1 MEKFVSWVEAHPG
14 ESVVFGGLGVL
25 VLLWLL
31 GYFSSDT
38 SNAGA
43 SNLASAYYAAEANQA
58 VVGGQIQMANI
69 NATASTAQAGIQANA
84 ATAIATTEAG
94 AATTINGQN
103 VNGALG
109 FSNNELSATYSNNQ
123 TAQNVIASNNATA
136 LTLDAQNNQAS
147 EINGAINNVIPAE
160 IAATGSI
167 GGFAL
172 PNFGTFGTYTGLS
185 PNAFPGGQSNPEY
198 LALAGYLPQS
208 TLGPLLGT
216 GDHA

>member
-1 MEKFVSWVEAHPG
+1 MERFVKWVEAHPG
-14 ESVVFGGLGVL
+14 ESIVFGGVGVL

-43 SNLASAYYAAEANQA
+43 SNLAAAYYAAEANQA

-69 NATASTAQAGIQANA
+69 NATAATAQTGIQANA
-84 ATAIATTEAG
+84 AVAINAANAG

-103 VNGALG
+103 VGGALG
-109 FSNNELSATYSNNQ
+109 ISGNDLSATYSNNQ
-123 TAQNVIASNNATA
+123 AAQNIVASNNATQ

-147 EINGAINNVIPAE
+147 EVNGAINTVIPAE

-172 PNFGTFGTYTGLS
+172 PGFGQFGTYTGLS
-185 PNAFPGGQSNPEY
+185 PQAFPGGQNNPEY
-198 LALAGYLPQS
+198 LMLAGFDP
-208 TLGPLLGT
+208 T
-216 GDHA
+216 GSIAAQFGQGGHP